1 MYIIKNMIITATTLT
16 TTTIKTL
23 QTMQDIYSK
32 ELLIETKHCG
42 KNILTEIT
50 VHPRVK
56 LLPCSVHASDHL

>member
-32 ELLIETKHCG
+32 ELLIETKHYG
-42 KNILTEIT
+42 ENILTEIT

-56 LLPCSVHASDHL
+56 LLSCSVHAPDHQ

>member
-1 MYIIKNMIITATTLT
+1 MYIIKNIIITPTTLT

-56 LLPCSVHASDHL
+56 LLPSSVHASDHQ